1 VSVDEQVQEL
11 SARIVRAFMPEKII
25 LFGSRARGAARP
37 DSDIDLL
44 VVLRHVG
51 HRRGAAIAM
60 RKAAAGFP
68 VPKDIVVSTPQ
79 RLAER
84 GTVPGTLEYF
94 ALHTGVVVYERG

>member
-1 VSVDEQVQEL
+1 MDQLVHDL
-11 SARIVRAFMPEKII
+11 STRIVREFMPEKII

-44 VVLRHVG
+44 VVMPHVG
-51 HRRGAAIAM
+51 HRRTAAIAM

-68 VPKDIVVSTPQ
+68 VPKDIVVTTPQ

-84 GTVPGTLEYF
+84 GSVPGTIEYI
-94 ALHTGVVVYERG
+94 ALHSGVVVYDRH